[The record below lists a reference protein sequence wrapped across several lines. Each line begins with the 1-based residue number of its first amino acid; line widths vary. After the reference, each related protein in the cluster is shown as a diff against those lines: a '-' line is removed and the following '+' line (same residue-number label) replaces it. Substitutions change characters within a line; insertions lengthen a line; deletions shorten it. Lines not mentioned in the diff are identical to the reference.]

1 MVEIKDKNKGIKQL
15 RVKARDNDN
24 IIIIDEIYD
33 VFGKD
38 IDKEDLS
45 SITESLEEHDIYVSD
60 TIEDPLDDLGVQ
72 DDFDDDSVEDVVDD
86 KDDLD
91 LIIVDK
97 PKNKVSSN
105 QKSSTDIGNEELPY
119 VADSIRSYLREIGK
133 YPLLTSEEEVEIA
146 KRIEDGDE
154 IAKEKM
160 INSNLRLV
168 VSVAK
173 KYVRSSKMTLLDLI
187 QEGNLGL
194 IKAVEKFDYKKG
206 FKFSTYAMWWIRQAI
221 TRSIADQG
229 RTIRIPVHMKERM
242 NKVTKA
248 TRQFV
253 SDNGRDPTTEE
264 LAAVLDMS
272 EERVENIIQLY
283 GDTISLD
290 TPIGEE
296 EDAVLMN
303 FVADEE
309 MPGMFASVEQTML
322 GNELDEVLSILTD
335 REQRILRLRFG
346 FDGGRIWTLEEVGKE
361 FNVTR
366 ERIRQIEAKAL
377 RRLRMNRD
385 TKKLKAYL
393 EE

>member
-1 MVEIKDKNKGIKQL
+1 MVEIKDKHKKLKELILIAKNQ
-15 RVKARDNDN
+15 DNT
-24 IIIIDEIYD
+24 IIIDDIYN

-38 IDKEDLS
+38 IEKQDLVYV
-45 SITESLEEHDIYVSD
+45 TETLEEHQVFVCDTSLEE
-60 TIEDPLDDLGVQ
+60 IENLDDL
-72 DDFDDDSVEDVVDD
+72 DSLD
-86 KDDLD
+86 DDLD
-91 LIIVDK
+91 EDTDDEFSLDEGDELASKKDK
-97 PKNKVSSN
+97 TSEYSI
-105 QKSSTDIGNEELPY
+105 SEELPY

-133 YPLLTSEEEVEIA
+133 YPLLTAEEEIEIA
-146 KRIEDGDE
+146 KRILEGDE
-154 IAKEKM
+154 LAKETM

-173 KYVRSSKMTLLDLI
+173 KYVRGTKLTLLDLI

-194 IKAVEKFDYKKG
+194 IKAVDKFDYTKG

-221 TRSIADQG
+221 TRAIADQG

-242 NKVTKA
+242 NKLTKA
-248 TRQFV
+248 SRSFV
-253 SDNGRDPTTEE
+253 SDMGREPTTEE
-264 LAAVLDMS
+264 LAQMLDIT
-272 EERVENIIQLY
+272 EERVENIVQLY
-283 GDTISLD
+283 GDTISLE
-290 TPIGEE
+290 TPIGDE

-303 FVADEE
+303 FVADDE
-309 MPGMFASVEQTML
+309 MPAIFSNVEQVML
-322 GNELDEVLSILTD
+322 GKELDEVLSILTE

-346 FDGGRIWTLEEVGKE
+346 FYDGKIWTLEEVGKE

-393 EE
+393 ED

>member
-1 MVEIKDKNKGIKQL
+1 MVEIKDKNKGLKKL
-15 RVKARDNDN
+15 RLIAKGNDN
-24 IIIIDEIYD
+24 IVIIDEIYD

-38 IDKEDLS
+38 IDKDELS
-45 SITESLEEHDIYVSD
+45 CITESLEEDDIYVSD
-60 TIEDPLDDLGVQ
+60 DLEDALDDDLE
-72 DDFDDDSVEDVVDD
+72 DSDLNDEDS
-86 KDDLD
+86 DLKSD
-91 LIIVDK
+91 MLDK
-97 PKNKVSSN
+97 PTKKKADS
-105 QKSSTDIGNEELPY
+105 KTTSTAKTNEELPY

-133 YPLLTSEEEVEIA
+133 YPLLTAQEEVELA
-146 KRIEDGDE
+146 KRIESGDQMAQE
-154 IAKEKM
+154 RM

-194 IKAVEKFDYKKG
+194 IKAVGKFDYRKG

-242 NKVTKA
+242 NKVTNASRKFLA
-248 TRQFV
+248 E
-253 SDNGRDPTTEE
+253 NGRDPTTDE
-264 LAAVLDMS
+264 LADILDIP
-272 EERVENIIQLY
+272 EERVEKIIQLY

-290 TPIGEE
+290 TPIGDE

-303 FVADEE
+303 FVADDD
-309 MPGMFASVEQTML
+309 MPEIFSSVEQTML
-322 GNELDEVLSILTD
+322 GDELDEVLSILTP

-346 FDGGRIWTLEEVGKE
+346 FDNGKIWTLEEVGKE
-361 FNVTR
+361 FDVTR

-385 TKKLKAYL
+385 TKKLKSYL
-393 EE
+393 ED

>member
-1 MVEIKDKNKGIKQL
+1 MVEVKDKKNGLKELILIAKNQ
-15 RVKARDNDN
+15 DN
-24 IIIIDEIYD
+24 IVIIDDIYD

-38 IDKEDLS
+38 IGKKDLVYV
-45 SITESLEEHDIYVSD
+45 TESLEEHDVYISDVSLEDLD
-60 TIEDPLDDLGVQ
+60 TLEDLDDDVNLE
-72 DDFDDDSVEDVVDD
+72 DDDSEDDSSD
-86 KDDLD
+86 ESIKA
-91 LIIVDK
+91 K
-97 PKNKVSSN
+97 TKVASSKST
-105 QKSSTDIGNEELPY
+105 QKLLNEEPAY

-133 YPLLTSEEEVEIA
+133 YPLLSAEEEVEIA
-146 KRIEDGDE
+146 KRILTGDE
-154 IAKEKM
+154 MAKETM

-173 KYVRSSKMTLLDLI
+173 RYVRGSKLTLLDLI

-194 IKAVEKFDYKKG
+194 IKAVDKFDYKKG

-221 TRSIADQG
+221 TRAIADQG

-242 NKVTKA
+242 NKLTKA
-248 TRQFV
+248 SRKFL
-253 SDNGRDPTTEE
+253 SDTGRDPTTEE
-264 LAAVLDMS
+264 LADILDLP
-272 EERVENIIQLY
+272 EERVENIVQLY

-303 FVADEE
+303 FVADDD
-309 MPGMFASVEQTML
+309 MPGIFSSVEQVML
-322 GNELDEVLSILTD
+322 GKELDDVLSILTD

-346 FDGGRIWTLEEVGKE
+346 FDEGKIWTLEEVGKE

-377 RRLRMNRD
+377 RRLRMNRE

-393 EE
+393 ED

>member
-1 MVEIKDKNKGIKQL
+1 MVEIKDKHKKLKELILIAKNQ
-15 RVKARDNDN
+15 DNT
-24 IIIIDEIYD
+24 IIIDDIYN

-38 IDKEDLS
+38 IEKQDLVYV
-45 SITESLEEHDIYVSD
+45 TETLEEHQVFVCDTSLEE
-60 TIEDPLDDLGVQ
+60 IENLDDL
-72 DDFDDDSVEDVVDD
+72 DSLDDDLIV
-86 KDDLD
+86 DDLD
-91 LIIVDK
+91 EDTDDEFSLDEGDELASKKDK
-97 PKNKVSSN
+97 TSEYSI
-105 QKSSTDIGNEELPY
+105 SEELPY

-133 YPLLTSEEEVEIA
+133 YPLLTAEEEIEIA
-146 KRIEDGDE
+146 KRILEGDE
-154 IAKEKM
+154 LAKETM

-173 KYVRSSKMTLLDLI
+173 KYVRGTKLTLLDLI

-194 IKAVEKFDYKKG
+194 IKAVDKFDYTKG

-221 TRSIADQG
+221 TRAIADQG

-242 NKVTKA
+242 NKLTKA
-248 TRQFV
+248 SRSFV
-253 SDNGRDPTTEE
+253 SDMGREPTTEE
-264 LAAVLDMS
+264 LAQMLDIT
-272 EERVENIIQLY
+272 EERVETIVQLY
-283 GDTISLD
+283 GDTISLE
-290 TPIGEE
+290 TPIGDE

-303 FVADEE
+303 FVADDE
-309 MPGMFASVEQTML
+309 MPAIFSNVEQVML
-322 GNELDEVLSILTD
+322 GKELDEVLSILTE

-346 FDGGRIWTLEEVGKE
+346 FYDGKIWTLEEVGKE

-393 EE
+393 ED

>member
-1 MVEIKDKNKGIKQL
+1 MVEVKDKKNGLKELILIAKNQ
-15 RVKARDNDN
+15 DN
-24 IIIIDEIYD
+24 IVIIDDIYD

-38 IDKEDLS
+38 IGKKDLVYV
-45 SITESLEEHDIYVSD
+45 TESLEEHDVYISDVSLEDLD
-60 TIEDPLDDLGVQ
+60 TLEDLDDDVNLE
-72 DDFDDDSVEDVVDD
+72 DDDSEDDSSD
-86 KDDLD
+86 ESIKA
-91 LIIVDK
+91 K
-97 PKNKVSSN
+97 TKVASSKST
-105 QKSSTDIGNEELPY
+105 QKLLNEEPAY

-133 YPLLTSEEEVEIA
+133 YPLLSAEEEVEIA
-146 KRIEDGDE
+146 KRILTGDE
-154 IAKEKM
+154 MAKETM

-173 KYVRSSKMTLLDLI
+173 RYVRGSKLTLLDLI

-194 IKAVEKFDYKKG
+194 IKAVDKFDYKKG

-221 TRSIADQG
+221 TRAIADQG

-242 NKVTKA
+242 NKLTKA
-248 TRQFV
+248 SRKFL
-253 SDNGRDPTTEE
+253 SDTGRDPTTEE
-264 LAAVLDMS
+264 LADILDLP
-272 EERVENIIQLY
+272 EERVENIVQLY

-303 FVADEE
+303 FVADDE
-309 MPGMFASVEQTML
+309 MPGIFSSVEQVML
-322 GNELDEVLSILTD
+322 GKELDDVLSILTD

-346 FDGGRIWTLEEVGKE
+346 FDEGKIWTLEEVGKE

-377 RRLRMNRD
+377 RRLRMNRE

-393 EE
+393 ED